1 MSLPFSSVPLALHH
15 RTKFKHLTAKALNNC
30 PWLPLH
36 LYTHLKL
43 YISASAKL
51 SETTA
56 HGAHTLCHFNP
67 LCFFCSCGP
76 YLPVFPSPNT
86 CASLSP
92 RLGVHPPE
100 SLTCLRKEET
110 GPPWGYY
117 LWMFRFSLP
126 ELYNHQ
132 FICLYYLCIFLLP
145 SYYIVTSFLGI
156 LPYYLCIIIS
166 CPHPEGRWCSFV
178 LFASYLSFYPQNLA

>member
-1 MSLPFSSVPLALHH
+1 MQLGTCHFPFQVFHWLFITGPSSSIWQQRP
-15 RTKFKHLTAKALNNC
+15 
-30 PWLPLH
+30 
-36 LYTHLKL
+36 
-43 YISASAKL
+43 S
-51 SETTA
+51 TTA
-56 HGAHTLCHFNP
+56 PDYPYTSILTLNFTFQQVPNSRRPPRTPGDHCTRCVHTLCHFNP

-86 CASLSP
+86 CASLSS

-117 LWMFRFSLP
+117 LWMFRFSLL

-132 FICLYYLCIFLLP
+132 FICLCYLCIFLLP
-145 SYYIVTSFLGI
+145 SYYIVTSFLG
-156 LPYYLCIIIS
+156 LPL
-166 CPHPEGRWCSFV
+166 
-178 LFASYLSFYPQNLA
+178 LSVHHHIMSSSWRQRV